1 MAFVICHML
10 SVLVSVDDAVSFE
23 SSDLMFLNACN
34 LGEAFVRGSCN
45 CKLGQGWVK
54 TQEFPLSFVK
64 ESKNNSNISNMVKKV
79 YCAKR
84 VIALYISSFPSF
96 PFSSLAPDS
105 PQDSQS
111 SVGSPLSRVGPQI
124 IGAEDDDFDTE
135 QEQVGMTF
143 SLSHPFSPL
152 TKILFL
158 CA

>member
-1 MAFVICHML
+1 MAFVICHMPSGL
-10 SVLVSVDDAVSFE
+10 MPVNNAVGFE

-34 LGEAFVRGSCN
+34 LGEAFVRGSRN

-54 TQEFPLSFVK
+54 THEFPLTFEK
-64 ESKNNSNISNMVKKV
+64 ENNNDSNISNLVKKV
-79 YCAKR
+79 YRAER
-84 VIALYISSFPSF
+84 VIVLCISSFPSF
-96 PFSSLAPDS
+96 PFSSRAPDS
-105 PQDSQS
+105 HQDSQS

-143 SLSHPFSPL
+143 SLCHPFFPSI
-152 TKILFL
+152 KILFL